1 MFEIDGVTDTFQF
14 CKRAVHEARIG
25 MAPGTAFGKGAEKLI
40 RLCYAKT
47 PPLLHEAMDRLADFA
62 SGYVEDK

>member
-1 MFEIDGVTDTFQF
+1 
-14 CKRAVHEARIG
+14 

-47 PPLLHEAMDRLADFA
+47 PPLLHEAMDRLADFT
-62 SGYVEDK
+62 SRYVEDN